1 MSSKKGLRITGGICL
16 IICAIID
23 TFIDVLSGVA
33 QEYGVVWYLG
43 CFLYFCGLLLIAI
56 GLFASKNILIIIG
69 GSVGLLS
76 WIIRIIISFTTRCAY
91 NGILVTVAGIITG
104 ITFYVLVII
113 AGSVPKVRKP
123 LGIIASGVEAVY
135 FILCVVNII
144 LSFSAYYPEGMYAGD
159 VFVMIINFVGTAA
172 LVLGLIMFGLS
183 APSKISSENTIVTST
198 NVYNHANQNMCP
210 NCGTVLTTNQI
221 FCANCG
227 MRIK

>member
-16 IICAIID
+16 IICTIIY
-23 TFIDVLSGVA
+23 TFIDLLSGVA

-76 WIIRIIISFTTRCAY
+76 WIIRIIINFTTA
-91 NGILVTVAGIITG
+91 NGILVTVADIITA

-123 LGIIASGVEAVY
+123 LGIIASGVEAVN
-135 FILCVVNII
+135 FILHEVNII

-159 VFVMIINFVGTAA
+159 VFVMIINFVGAAA